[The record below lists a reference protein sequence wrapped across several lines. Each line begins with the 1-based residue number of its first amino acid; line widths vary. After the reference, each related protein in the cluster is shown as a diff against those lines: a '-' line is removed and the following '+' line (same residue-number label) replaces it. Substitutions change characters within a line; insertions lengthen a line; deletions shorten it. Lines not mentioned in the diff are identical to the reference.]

1 MPNQP
6 NPILFKLSATVSE
19 REGLDLLHSGDISAG
34 EYSSM
39 IIAGRTLNR
48 IADHQL
54 FLLSLCRRPR
64 SGGSYDDR
72 RF

>member
-1 MPNQP
+1 MPANP

-34 EYSSM
+34 EYNSM
-39 IIAGRTLNR
+39 LIAGRTLNR

-64 SGGSYDDR
+64 GGSYDEK